1 MKNYNFNV
9 NTSGLTAYVEE
20 NDTRLL
26 YQLQAEGDLAQYAEI
41 QDGVKYKQRLHFGT
55 TTATFQADA
64 CSYNA
69 SDTTTL
75 TEKTIT
81 VGAIAIMED
90 ICVKSLNGY
99 WAQQIVAAGAKG
111 EEVIPS
117 EIAQAWMEKKLNL
130 VKRQINIADW
140 QGDTGSGTANLNKYD
155 GLIKEIFNDGS
166 VVDGN
171 TSDAATAT
179 TVSNIL
185 DRMQEMYLAIPEDLR
200 AGSPDG
206 SGLVWFMPQAY
217 YDMYIIA
224 GRNANLFHHNI
235 AEGFGTYHGTNIELV
250 PQPGLAS
257 QNKMVIT
264 TRDNIVIGRDSSEEE
279 LDVWYSKDDRIN
291 HSLIA
296 FKRGITYK
304 FSSYIVKWGLGTS

>member
-1 MKNYNFNV
+1 MKNYKFNV
-9 NTSGLTAYVEE
+9 NTAGLTAYVDE

-26 YQLQAEGDLAQYAEI
+26 YELVAESDLAPYSEI
-41 QDGVKYKQRLHFGT
+41 QDGVKGTQRLHFGE

-75 TEKTIT
+75 TEKDIT

-117 EIAQAWMEKKLNL
+117 EISSAWMTKKLNL
-130 VKRQINIADW
+130 VKKQINVADW
-140 QGDTGSGTANLNKYD
+140 QGDTGSGTANINKYD
-155 GLIKEIFNDGS
+155 GLIKEIFADGS
-166 VVDGN
+166 VIDGN

-179 TVSNIL
+179 SASNIIA
-185 DRMQEMYLAIPEDLR
+185 RMQEMYLAITEDMDNAAD
-200 AGSPDG
+200 AGN
-206 SGLVWFMPQAY
+206 LVWFVPYAY
-217 YDMYIIA
+217 YKFYIVA
-224 GRNANLFHHNI
+224 LKTANLYHYTGE
-235 AEGFGTYHGTNIELV
+235 EGETLYYGTNIPIV
-250 PQPGLAS
+250 PQVGLAS
-257 QNKMVIT
+257 QDKMVIT
-264 TRDNIVIGRDSSEEE
+264 TRDNIVIGRDASEEE
-279 LDVWYSKDDRIN
+279 MEVWYSKDDRIN
-291 HSLIA
+291 HSVIA

-304 FSSYIVKWGLGTS
+304 FSDRIVKWGLGTS